1 MKQTNEDVPNMVQLN
16 KILSASKYS
25 YSKKQVKETVY
36 TKRWYKKQYVI
47 NKKE

>member
-36 TKRWYKKQYVI
+36 TKKNKQKVF
-47 NKKE
+47 E